1 MRKSTVTKASWKK
14 CVNLRLGGKRLV
26 AYVLLLGLLF
36 FSGSN
41 TGCSSVE
48 LEEKCFPMMVVLDYD
63 KEQQQVGFAYLFSVL
78 RAEPDAVQMSDT
90 HASVLVYAQTVE
102 EARTAFERTL
112 NKVPDYNHLKICLF
126 SESFLEEYGRY
137 GDFLKEIRRETT
149 FPRNTYACVTA
160 DVRNMLS
167 VSEGL
172 SEDLGSYIEE
182 MLENHEYGK
191 DVHLPTLGRLMDD
204 AVNQRTGENLPLLEV
219 ENGVIE
225 WAGFYELRE

>member
-14 CVNLRLGGKRLV
+14 CVNLRLGGKRLA

-48 LEEKCFPMMVVLDYD
+48 LEEKCFPMMVALDYD
-63 KEQQQVGFAYLFSVL
+63 KEKQQVGFAYLFSVL

-204 AVNQRTGENLPLLEV
+204 AVNQRTGENLPLLEA

-225 WAGFYELRE
+225 WTGFFELRE